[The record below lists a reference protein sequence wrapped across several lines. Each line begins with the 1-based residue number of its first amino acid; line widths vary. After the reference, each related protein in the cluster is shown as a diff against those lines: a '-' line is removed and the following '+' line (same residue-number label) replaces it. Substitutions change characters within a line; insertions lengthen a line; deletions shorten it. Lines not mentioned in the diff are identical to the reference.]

1 MVRIFA
7 GLVLVLAIYLF
18 GTIEEKKRT
27 RDVSSFNYVSVD
39 TSLLTYRKRVYVPV
53 NLQQKA
59 GGRQGKVVLKVRN
72 TSFSDSIYV
81 SRVDYYDRQGR
92 LLKNII
98 DSTVLIKPMATGE
111 IVMKSKEL
119 RESVDNLIVQ
129 WHSNGISKP
138 LVQALILNYKND
150 VIMSDSGIVLSDE
163 LTTME

>member
-1 MVRIFA
+1 M
-7 GLVLVLAIYLF
+7 
-18 GTIEEKKRT
+18 
-27 RDVSSFNYVSVD
+27 
-39 TSLLTYRKRVYVPV
+39 PV

-59 GGRQGKVVLKVRN
+59 RGRQGKVVLKVRN

-119 RESVDNLIVQ
+119 PQSVDNLIVQ
-129 WHSNGISKP
+129 WHSNSISKP